1 MSTLCSFGVQISQ
14 LPFWRDILDRA
25 PQNKKLFFSSLV
37 LLSSSRAWVA
47 DPMAGRDNRDQRNWN
62 RDDRDRYN
70 PHNPYEVRM
79 PRYQEPIS
87 VNDDHSEDTSVIV
100 VDNRD
105 ERMISPFQ
113 NWLVSEIMT
122 NSASSINVITER
134 DQVMPPSSGF
144 HISLFANYTLDGV
157 KAVLTISIASDT
169 GVPCAGWDGPTAH
182 ALSHPVFQPFS
193 WPMLRDTSASYIDVK
208 IYNGN
213 ELLFHW
219 IFRGYRTDTDLT
231 VQQQFVDEVLIRT
244 ANVGTPKL
252 SCVVA
257 MFQGWRVS
265 VLAFQCGGRTYSAA
279 PNGNVVAG
287 DFARSRWELRVCS
300 RSSEDA
306 VGNDAD
312 RIEFRFRD
320 ANNRIDVKA
329 ARASV
334 PATWLTVSQISG
346 PNLVT
351 TIQAVRRGG
360 ARVEGPEQTEQFGRL
375 AAIHQS
381 WWANSVAGLPNEVG
395 AKVVGALDA
404 GNFHIQSSSKFY
416 PQNAEIVPTESL
428 ATMHHDRSRAIA
440 APARTSSSY
449 HTSLAPGIPR
459 SPMGARSSWRR

>member
-1 MSTLCSFGVQISQ
+1 M
-14 LPFWRDILDRA
+14 
-25 PQNKKLFFSSLV
+25 
-37 LLSSSRAWVA
+37 
-47 DPMAGRDNRDQRNWN
+47 
-62 RDDRDRYN
+62 
-70 PHNPYEVRM
+70 
-79 PRYQEPIS
+79 
-87 VNDDHSEDTSVIV
+87 
-100 VDNRD
+100 
-105 ERMISPFQ
+105 
-113 NWLVSEIMT
+113 
-122 NSASSINVITER
+122 
-134 DQVMPPSSGF
+134 
-144 HISLFANYTLDGV
+144 GV
-157 KAVLTISIASDT
+157 KAVLAISIESDT
-169 GVPCAGWDGPTAH
+169 GVPCAGWDPTAH

-244 ANVGTPKL
+244 ANVGTSKL

-329 ARASV
+329 AQASV
-334 PATWLTVSQISG
+334 PATWLTVSHTSG

-351 TIQAVRRGG
+351 TIQCSSPWR
-360 ARVEGPEQTEQFGRL
+360 
-375 AAIHQS
+375 
-381 WWANSVAGLPNEVG
+381 
-395 AKVVGALDA
+395 
-404 GNFHIQSSSKFY
+404 SSSG
-416 PQNAEIVPTESL
+416 
-428 ATMHHDRSRAIA
+428 RAG
-440 APARTSSSY
+440 TD
-449 HTSLAPGIPR
+449 
-459 SPMGARSSWRR
+459 